1 MFVKILELCWGLN
14 GIIHK
19 EYLHWAYVIVCHCEY
34 YYQLLGNGLTI
45 KKSENNF
52 KQKYRYMLYRGVWFR
67 TYHTILYSLPTL
79 GLLSEYM
86 CLPNILDDGA
96 EKKTHILK

>member
-45 KKSENNF
+45 KN
-52 KQKYRYMLYRGVWFR
+52 QKI
-67 TYHTILYSLPTL
+67 ILSKNTGICCIEESGLEPITQFYTL
-79 GLLSEYM
+79 FLL
-86 CLPNILDDGA
+86 
-96 EKKTHILK
+96 